1 VHIQLDNIGKKFGRE
16 WIFKN
21 INHSFSGADK
31 IVILG
36 GNGSGKSTL
45 LKIIS
50 GFLSPSD
57 GKISF
62 SRNNEAIDIN
72 DVYKHVSYAA
82 PYVDVYDHYTLQELI
97 NFYQKLKPLKSI
109 NTSFEE
115 EFQLEGVKDKLIK
128 NYSSGM
134 RQRVK
139 LGLAILSDC
148 PLLLLDEPTSNLD
161 EKGKR
166 WYATMIEKHA
176 SEKLIVVASNSQQDE
191 YFFCQQ
197 QIEVESFK

>member
-1 VHIQLDNIGKKFGRE
+1 MLVQLENIGKKFGRE

-21 INHSFSGADK
+21 INHSFSASDK
-31 IVILG
+31 VVILG

-97 NFYQKLKPLKSI
+97 NFYQKLKPLKTI

-139 LGLAILSDC
+139 LGLSILSNC

-161 EKGKR
+161 DKGKQ
-166 WYATMIEKHA
+166 WYASMIEKYA
-176 SEKLIVVASNSQQDE
+176 VEKLIFVASNSQQEE

-197 QIEVESFK
+197 RIEVEKFK